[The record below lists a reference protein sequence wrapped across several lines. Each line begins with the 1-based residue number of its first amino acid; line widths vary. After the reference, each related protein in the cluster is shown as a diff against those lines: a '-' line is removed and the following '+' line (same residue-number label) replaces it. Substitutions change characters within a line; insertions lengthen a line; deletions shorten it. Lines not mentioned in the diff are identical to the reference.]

1 MPVIITY
8 SNNTNKEN
16 LTNLILFSNEKFEVK
31 YLKKFL
37 SKNDF
42 SYINDLLKTSE
53 LKKKILVFEISSK
66 KKIILVSVKN
76 NLSAID
82 VESLGAELYG
92 RINQG
97 KNPKYSLNSNSI
109 NSKQKN
115 FLGHFL
121 HGLK

>member
-66 KKIILVSVKN
+66 KK
-76 NLSAID
+76 
-82 VESLGAELYG
+82 
-92 RINQG
+92 
-97 KNPKYSLNSNSI
+97 
-109 NSKQKN
+109 
-115 FLGHFL
+115 
-121 HGLK
+121 